1 MGRLAARMSA
11 YYVIAIVIAVG
22 AVVLSAIGL
31 TREDFPPT
39 ARAARILMGGTLLL
53 VTAGIIALLAT
64 THREHPREEA
74 AEARE
79 KAAEEQ
85 GAGEGKAGQAK
96 PPAAGKTVAVTEA
109 EFSIALK
116 GGDQLEAGPH
126 TFTVSNE
133 GKIGHDLAIEGEGL
147 AEEPKTPIID
157 AGQKADLEA
166 DLEPGT
172 YRFYCTVPGHAE
184 SGMETDVTVK

>member
-1 MGRLAARMSA
+1 MSA

-31 TREDFPPT
+31 TREDFPPS

-53 VTAGIIALLAT
+53 VAAGIVALLAT

-74 AEARE
+74 AEASE
-79 KAAEEQ
+79 QAAEKQ
-85 GAGEGKAGQAK
+85 GEGAVQGQ
-96 PPAAGKTVAVTEA
+96 GGGTTVRTVEE
-109 EFSIALK
+109 EFSIKLE
-116 GGDQLEAGPH
+116 GGDSLSAGKYR
-126 TFTVSNE
+126 FAVVNR

-147 AEEPKTPIID
+147 AREPKTAIID
-157 AGQKADLEA
+157 PGEEADLEA
-166 DLEPGT
+166 DLKAGT